1 MMVRSRSE
9 RAADWAV
16 YAAMLVLALAFLL
29 PVLWLV
35 SLSVRTQAEVF
46 LGAARFIPE
55 APTLDNFARVLR
67 DGGFQSYIWNT
78 VKLASLGAAGAV
90 ALAAPAAYAL
100 SRMAFRGKGP
110 LMLGILSVQ
119 MVSGLVVL
127 IPLYRFMDR
136 LGLLES
142 HFGTTLL
149 YIAAGIPVTIWLL
162 KVSFDAVPRSLDD
175 AAAIDGLSRFE
186 SFALI
191 ILPLALPG
199 LISAFILNL
208 ILNWS
213 QFLIPF
219 IMLSADDKWPIS
231 VAIFR
236 FAGSTSAATTQLLA
250 AACLLA
256 ILPALAIF
264 VILQRYI
271 LAALT
276 AGAVK
281 E

>member
-1 MMVRSRSE
+1 MVRSRAE
-9 RAADWAV
+9 RARDLLV
-16 YAAMLVLALAFLL
+16 YAAMVVLALVFMA
-29 PVLWLV
+29 PILWLV
-35 SLSVRTQAEVF
+35 SLSLRTQSEVF
-46 LGAARFIPE
+46 LGAARFIPN
-55 APTLDNFARVLR
+55 APTLENFARVLN
-67 DGGFQSYIWNT
+67 DGGFQTYIWNT
-78 VKLASLGAAGAV
+78 VKLSALGALGAV

-100 SRMAFRGKGP
+100 SRMAFRGKGA
-110 LMLGILSVQ
+110 LMLAILSVQ

-162 KVSFDAVPRSLDD
+162 KIAFDTVPHSLDD
-175 AAAIDGLSRFE
+175 AAAIDGLTRVE

-191 ILPLALPG
+191 TLPLALPG
-199 LISAFILNL
+199 LVSALILNL

-219 IMLSADDKWPIS
+219 IMLSDDSTWPIS

-236 FAGSTSAATTQLLA
+236 YAGATSAATTQVLA

-256 ILPALAIF
+256 ILPALVVF
-264 VILQRYI
+264 VLLQRWVM
-271 LAALT
+271 AALM

>member
-1 MMVRSRSE
+1 MVRSRAE
-9 RAADWAV
+9 RLADLAV
-16 YAAMLVLALAFLL
+16 YAAMLLLAAAFLL
-29 PVLWLV
+29 PVLWLA
-35 SLSVRTQAEVF
+35 SLAVRTQAEVF

-67 DGGFQSYIWNT
+67 DGGFQTYIWNT
-78 VKLASLGAAGAV
+78 IKLSSLGAAGAV

-100 SRMAFRGKGP
+100 SRMRFRGKGAV
-110 LMLGILSVQ
+110 MLGILSVQ

-149 YIAAGIPVTIWLL
+149 YIAAGIPVTVWLL
-162 KVSFDAVPRSLDD
+162 KIAFDTVPQTLDD

-186 SFALI
+186 TFAMI
-191 ILPLALPG
+191 TLPLALPG
-199 LISAFILNL
+199 LVSAFILNL

-219 IMLSADDKWPIS
+219 IMLTADETWPIS

-264 VILQRYI
+264 IVLQRWI
-271 LAALT
+271 LAALM

-281 E
+281 K

>member
-1 MMVRSRSE
+1 MVRSRSE
-9 RAADWAV
+9 KWGDILV
-16 YAAMLVLALAFLL
+16 YAGMVALALVFLL
-29 PVLWLV
+29 PILWLL
-35 SLSVRTQAEVF
+35 SLALRTQSEVF

-67 DGGFQSYIWNT
+67 DGGFQLYIWNT
-78 VKLASLGAAGAV
+78 IKLSSLGAAGAV
-90 ALAAPAAYAL
+90 ALAAPAAYAF
-100 SRMAFRGKGP
+100 SRMTFRGKGAV
-110 LMLGILSVQ
+110 MLGILSVQ

-136 LGLLES
+136 LNLLES

-149 YIAAGIPVTIWLL
+149 YIAAGIPVTVWLL
-162 KVSFDAVPRSLDD
+162 KIAFDTVPQVLED
-175 AAAIDGLSRFE
+175 AAAIDGLSRVE

-191 ILPLALPG
+191 TLPLALPG
-199 LISAFILNL
+199 LASAFILNL

-219 IMLSADDKWPIS
+219 IMLSADEKWPIS

-236 FAGSTSAATTQLLA
+236 FAGATNAATTQLLA

-264 VILQRYI
+264 VLLQRWI
-271 LAALT
+271 LAALM

>member
-1 MMVRSRSE
+1 MVRSRAE
-9 RAADWAV
+9 RLADLAV
-16 YAAMLVLALAFLL
+16 YGAMVLLAAAFLL

-35 SLSVRTQAEVF
+35 SLSLRTQAEVF

-55 APTLDNFARVLR
+55 APTLENFARVLR
-67 DGGFQSYIWNT
+67 DGGFQTYIWNT
-78 VKLASLGAAGAV
+78 IKLSALGAAGAV

-100 SRMAFRGKGP
+100 SRMRFRGKGAV
-110 LMLGILSVQ
+110 MLGILSVQ

-149 YIAAGIPVTIWLL
+149 YIAAGIPVTVWLL
-162 KVSFDAVPRSLDD
+162 KIAFDTVPQTLDD
-175 AAAIDGLSRFE
+175 AAAIDGLSRLE
-186 SFALI
+186 TFALI
-191 ILPLALPG
+191 TLPLALPG
-199 LISAFILNL
+199 LVSAFILNL

-219 IMLSADDKWPIS
+219 IMLTVDETWPIS

-256 ILPALAIF
+256 IVPALAIF
-264 VILQRYI
+264 VVLQRWI
-271 LAALT
+271 LAALM

>member
-1 MMVRSRSE
+1 MVRSRAE
-9 RAADWAV
+9 RLADLAV
-16 YAAMLVLALAFLL
+16 YGAMVLLAAAFLL

-35 SLSVRTQAEVF
+35 SLSLRTQAEVF

-55 APTLDNFARVLR
+55 APTLENFARVLR
-67 DGGFQSYIWNT
+67 DGGFQTYIWNT
-78 VKLASLGAAGAV
+78 IKLSALGAAGAV

-100 SRMAFRGKGP
+100 SRMRFRGKGAV
-110 LMLGILSVQ
+110 MLGILSVQ

-149 YIAAGIPVTIWLL
+149 YIAAGIPVTVWLL
-162 KVSFDAVPRSLDD
+162 KIAFDTVPQTLDD
-175 AAAIDGLSRFE
+175 AAAIDGLSRLE
-186 SFALI
+186 TFALI
-191 ILPLALPG
+191 TLPLALPG
-199 LISAFILNL
+199 LVSAFILNL

-219 IMLSADDKWPIS
+219 IMLTADETWPIS

-256 ILPALAIF
+256 IVPALAIF
-264 VILQRYI
+264 VVLQRWI
-271 LAALT
+271 LAALM